1 MWHGSQPN
9 GQECVTIDRLEPS
22 MKKFVALT
30 VFLSPV
36 MFLSVNEWPVSE
48 PVAAQSSQQSS
59 QQPSPQRQLLNQ
71 YCIACHNQAMVNSAP
86 VEGENLMFTQLRGLG
101 LTLDVENVDDVSENP
116 EVWEKVV
123 RKLRVGVMPPPDNP
137 RPGHEDYTEFR
148 LWLEEQLD
156 MASMAQLDPGRTEA
170 FHRLNQTEYANVVR
184 DLLHLDIDVDELI
197 PADPPDQHGFDNNA
211 EVLSLSP
218 VLMER
223 YVSAAHKIA
232 ELAVGA
238 APRGPAIKTYEV
250 PLNLIQDDRLSDE
263 LPFGSRGGA
272 AIEHT
277 FPVDGEYRITVKLQT
292 NYVDFVRGYD
302 QPHEMEISLD
312 GELLQVANFGGDAPG
327 TPAPYSYAGNI
338 RGSDDWEEFMMA
350 FAEEGFQM
358 QLPVKA
364 GPRTIGATF
373 PREMWEPEGVQQP
386 RLFGYHLA
394 VTELPDANPGVG
406 SILIEGPLSVDG
418 PGDTPSRQRIFSC
431 TPASADE
438 EPACA
443 REILGSLAERAYR
456 RPVSDSD
463 VAELYQF
470 YEAGR
475 QEGGFD
481 TGIQFALER
490 VLVAPDFLFRIQQDP
505 IDVAAGEVYP
515 ISDVEL
521 ASRLSFFLWS
531 SGPDDELLAM
541 AENQSL
547 REPGVLAA
555 QVERMMADDK
565 ADAFINNFVGQWLY
579 IRNLDNVYPLPK
591 AFPEFDENLRE
602 SFKRETQLFI
612 DDQIRADHS
621 LLELLSADYTYL
633 NERLAAHYGIPG
645 IYGNH
650 FRKVSLDGTQ
660 RGGLLGH
667 GSLMTVTSY
676 PNRTSVVLRGK
687 FVLENLLGSPPPE
700 PPPNVPALEEAGED
714 GRQLTMREAM
724 AQHRENPACRV
735 CHAAMDPIGFS
746 LENYDAV
753 GKWRDMFAGVNVDA
767 SGLLPDG
774 AAFDGRNGLQNLL
787 LERPDDFVG
796 TVTEKLLTYALGRG
810 VEYYDMPTVREI
822 VRAAREDDYRW
833 SSVILGVVESAPFQ
847 MRRAEL

>member
-1 MWHGSQPN
+1 MQ
-9 GQECVTIDRLEPS
+9 
-22 MKKFVALT
+22 K
-30 VFLSPV
+30 VFG
-36 MFLSVNEWPVSE
+36 LSVLAL
-48 PVAAQSSQQSS
+48 VAAALLLLELPATEPAVAQSA
-59 QQPSPQRQLLNQ
+59 PALSPQRQLLNQ
-71 YCIACHNQAMVNSAP
+71 YCIACHNQGMVNSTP
-86 VEGENLMFTQLRGLG
+86 VEGESLLFTQLRGLG
-101 LTLDVENVDDVSENP
+101 LTLDTENVDDVSENP

-148 LWLEEQLD
+148 MWLEQQLD
-156 MASMAQLDPGRTEA
+156 AAATVRFDPGRTEA

-184 DLLHLDIDVDELI
+184 DLLQLDIDVDELI

-272 AIEHT
+272 AVEHT

-302 QPHEMEISLD
+302 QPHQMEISLD
-312 GELLQVANFGGDAPG
+312 GELLQVVDFGGDAPG

-350 FAEEGFQM
+350 FAEQGFQM

-373 PREMWEPEGVQQP
+373 PREMWEPEGVNQP

-406 SILIEGPLSVDG
+406 SILIEGPLTVDG

-431 TPASADE
+431 APASADE

-443 REILGSLAERAYR
+443 REILGSLARQAYR
-456 RPVSDSD
+456 RPVTDSD

-470 YEAGR
+470 FEAGR

-505 IDVAAGEVYP
+505 AGVAAGDIYQ

-531 SGPDDELLAM
+531 SGPDEELLQL
-541 AENQSL
+541 AEDEEL
-547 REPGVLAA
+547 RQPGVLAA
-555 QVERMMADDK
+555 QVQRMMAHEK

-579 IRNLDNVYPLPK
+579 LRNLDNVYPLPS

-602 SFKRETQLFI
+602 SLKRETQLFI

-633 NERLAAHYGIPG
+633 NERLAEHYGIPG

-650 FRKVSLDGTQ
+650 FRKVSLDGNQ

-700 PPPNVPALEEAGED
+700 PPPNVPALETSSE
-714 GRQLTMREAM
+714 GRELTMREAM

-753 GKWRDMFAGVNVDA
+753 GKWRDMFAGVDVDA

-774 AAFDGRNGLQNLL
+774 AAFDGRNGLQGLL

-822 VRAAREDDYRW
+822 VRAAKEDDSSW